1 MTWVKLGAEFN
12 SECALQGLSDAA
24 YRTHSEAIG
33 WLYEVEDTSCRI
45 PKRLFRRFAASDG
58 AEAAVEELITASF
71 WKDAG
76 AVWVL
81 VHHASV
87 VRQSIAAQQ
96 DKRKR
101 DLKAQHRYRQKVNAD
116 VSADVNTASAA
127 TQTDRQTVGRK
138 TTAAAKNG
146 TQSQDQDQDQD
157 QKKASVGAANGQ
169 RETLVEPAR
178 LEHSAANS
186 QDRRVHDGP
195 DSSGSDDQQIP
206 DLVHLQSPAADR
218 NAREGDRPAGTRPAT
233 LQRRE
238 DLKQRV
244 ASFIAD
250 RPGCNGNELQAA
262 IGGHRSNMLTSV
274 RELID
279 DGVII
284 RIRDPEDRRI
294 CRYMPNGKHP

>member
-58 AEAAVEELITASF
+58 AEAAVEELIAASF

-87 VRQSIAAQQ
+87 IRQSIAAQQ

-101 DLKAQHRYRQKVNAD
+101 DQKAQRRYRQKVSAD
-116 VSADVNTASAA
+116 VSADVNDESAA
-127 TQTDRQTVGRK
+127 TQSDRQTVGRK
-138 TTAAAKNG
+138 TTAAAKNNY
-146 TQSQDQDQDQD
+146 QDQDQG
-157 QKKASVGAANGQ
+157 QKKASGGGAAGQ
-169 RETLVEPAR
+169 EEAAAGPAR
-178 LEHSAANS
+178 VDPSAANS
-186 QDRRVHDGP
+186 EDHRVHDGP

-206 DLVHLQSPAADR
+206 IAVLHQSQAADR

-244 ASFIAD
+244 ASYIAAK
-250 RPGCNGNELQAA
+250 PGCSGNELQAA
-262 IGGHRSNMLTSV
+262 IGGHRDNMLTV
-274 RELID
+274 LRQLID
-279 DGVII
+279 DGQVI
-284 RIRDPEDRRI
+284 RIRDPEDRRV
-294 CRYMPNGKHP
+294 CRYTTAGSTP